1 MDNLIKNA
9 LTGIVKT
16 QNLSRVKRNSQRYG
30 NWLEG
35 AMRINDLL
43 TAMVSSA
50 AEDNDDVDF
59 LYSLRIDTNEPK
71 PEKSATVSATAEA

>member
-9 LTGIVKT
+9 MAGIVKT

-43 TAMVSSA
+43 TAMVASV
-50 AEDNDDVDF
+50 AEDNNDVDF
-59 LYSLRIDTNEPK
+59 LDSLRINTSEPK
-71 PEKSATVSATAEA
+71 TEKPATVSVVTEA